1 MSNKGRLQPRTAF
14 EMYFG
19 REDEGDD
26 GDMYGDVIE
35 DIQYKID
42 YYEKD
47 YDNWKPLDRP
57 QYVGVYDHVFEM
69 EETIKVK
76 KMYEELTKISLS
88 SSFPPDAKFKLEE
101 CRAYWYLLKELM
113 ESKHNLSD
121 KNFYECLW
129 LHISGCPRTITT
141 NIQFKYNVC
150 KVILQ
155 SVESNG
161 GNYDTDLVR
170 KALEEVGYS
179 ESLINRICKCAHDS
193 AYRQFESFTR
203 YLDGITEELEQ

>member
-1 MSNKGRLQPRTAF
+1 MSKKERLQPRTVF
-14 EMYFG
+14 EEFFG

-35 DIQYKID
+35 DIQYEIN
-42 YYEKD
+42 YHEKN
-47 YDNWKPLDRP
+47 YDNCKPLDIP
-57 QYVGVYDHVFEM
+57 QLEYPDHIFEM

-101 CRAYWYLLKELM
+101 FRAYWYWLKELI
-113 ESKHNLSD
+113 ESKFNLSD
-121 KNFYECLW
+121 KNFHECLW
-129 LHISGCPRTITT
+129 LHISGCPHTITT

-170 KALEEVGYS
+170 KALEEAGYS
-179 ESLINRICKCAHDS
+179 ESLIDRICKCAHDS
-193 AYRQFESFTR
+193 AYRQFDSFTS